1 MLPRYRGHV
10 RKRHLQG
17 ITAVSAE
24 KPTLVPHEI
33 VAQYMGTLP
42 HAKELGIVAVHVV
55 RGMGILRLPYS
66 DKLVGNP
73 ENGVLHGGVVTT
85 LIDTVCGLASL
96 TAPPRPQPLAT
107 LDLRIDYLRPATPR
121 MDLFARAQVTKMTR
135 QVLFLT
141 SLAYQDDLADPVASA
156 VATFMFTGRPL
167 LPNETI
173 HERKR

>member
-1 MLPRYRGHV
+1 L
-10 RKRHLQG
+10 
-17 ITAVSAE
+17 SAE

-55 RGMGILRLPYS
+55 RGMGILRLPYA

-85 LIDTVCGLASL
+85 LIDTVCGLAAL

-107 LDLRIDYLRPATPR
+107 LDLRIDYLRPATPHL
-121 MDLFARAQVTKMTR
+121 DLFARAEVTKITR
-135 QVLFLT
+135 QVIFLT

-167 LPNETI
+167 LANETI
-173 HERKR
+173 HDRKR